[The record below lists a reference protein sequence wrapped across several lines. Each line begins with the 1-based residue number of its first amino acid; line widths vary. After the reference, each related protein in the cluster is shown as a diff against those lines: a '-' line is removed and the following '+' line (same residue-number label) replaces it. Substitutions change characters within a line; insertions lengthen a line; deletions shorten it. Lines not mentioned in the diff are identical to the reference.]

1 MGKSPS
7 RLIWFPTLTRL
18 APRLLADHLME
29 CVETHAYH
37 TYDDFLKNFG
47 EKLKTKPAP
56 AVAVKYYTEG
66 ELYMFGE
73 FNNGLVCSLQW
84 CGLLT
89 SVLRLDRNVG
99 RLCTMRAAGSF
110 EWKRCPISS
119 VLVVL
124 RLSSRDVSRWFR
136 MLESESHQLKS
147 VHDISF
153 ATSFTFE

>member
-1 MGKSPS
+1 
-7 RLIWFPTLTRL
+7 
-18 APRLLADHLME
+18 ME

-84 CGLLT
+84 CSLLT
-89 SVLRLDRNVG
+89 SALRLDRNVS
-99 RLCTMRAAGSF
+99 RLCKMRAAVRVSSGNVVRSALSLSFYVSLQEMSLGGSGCSSL
-110 EWKRCPISS
+110 KVIS
-119 VLVVL
+119 
-124 RLSSRDVSRWFR
+124 
-136 MLESESHQLKS
+136 
-147 VHDISF
+147 
-153 ATSFTFE
+153 